1 MLSNVKRPHSFLLY
15 QARMWLSTPQQCW
28 VAPGAQI
35 TSILFS
41 RGFCANQVPSGAYW
55 YQGVFLT
62 QRSVNPA
69 SVRILIEAASA
80 SRTVSFTDCM
90 RFWALWTSISVACKG
105 RGPLHHSVPDAA
117 ASPPGRPKP
126 GVHCLSLPCS
136 RHARAGHITGG

>member
-1 MLSNVKRPHSFLLY
+1 MCRSITFWRCRHISECPWQANKCFLMWRSPIPFCYIRPGCGF
-15 QARMWLSTPQQCW
+15 RPPQQFW
-28 VAPGAQI
+28 VAPGTQI
-35 TSILFS
+35 NFILFS

-105 RGPLHHSVPDAA
+105 RGPLHHSVPDTAA
-117 ASPPGRPKP
+117 LPPG
-126 GVHCLSLPCS
+126 S
-136 RHARAGHITGG
+136 A